1 MNGLNMFLEGPGL
14 ERRSVRLLRTERV
27 PLDTLLRHAT
37 SKAAVALVDLH
48 IMVDAL
54 GNVATQV
61 DHEGLRYRFPESN
74 APWAL
79 MVG

>member
-1 MNGLNMFLEGPGL
+1 MFLEGPGL
-14 ERRSVRLLRTERV
+14 ERRPVQLLRIERV
-27 PLDTLLRHAT
+27 PLDSLLHHAT
-37 SKAAVALVDLH
+37 SKAAVALIDLH
-48 IMVDAL
+48 ILIDNL

-79 MVG
+79 IVG